1 VLLNRNQVQPTTRY
15 AAFAFSLEG
24 GRTGNL
30 VSGRE
35 KSRQRDLAIR
45 CRGSQRSSMKTN
57 EFRRARK
64 ACSFR
69 NSQEAVRWAPLKRAT
84 RRIVP

>member
-1 VLLNRNQVQPTTRY
+1 VLLKSNPGSTY
-15 AAFAFSLEG
+15 DPMCGFWFSLEG
-24 GRTGNL
+24 GRRGDL

-35 KSRQRDLAIR
+35 KSRQRGLAMR

-57 EFRRARK
+57 EFRRGRK

-69 NSQEAVRWAPLKRAT
+69 NSREAVRWAPLKRAT

>member
-1 VLLNRNQVQPTTRY
+1 M
-15 AAFAFSLEG
+15 G
-24 GRTGNL
+24 DL

-35 KSRQRDLAIR
+35 KSHQRDLAIR
-45 CRGSQRSSMKTN
+45 CRGSQPSSMKTD
-57 EFRRARK
+57 EFRRERK

-69 NSQEAVRWAPLKRAT
+69 NSQEGVRWAPLKRAT

>member
-1 VLLNRNQVQPTTRY
+1 M
-15 AAFAFSLEG
+15 G
-24 GRTGNL
+24 DL

-35 KSRQRDLAIR
+35 KSRQRGLAMR

-69 NSQEAVRWAPLKRAT
+69 KSREAVRWAPLQRAT
-84 RRIVP
+84 RRTVP

>member
-45 CRGSQRSSMKTN
+45 CRGSQRSSM
-57 EFRRARK
+57 
-64 ACSFR
+64 
-69 NSQEAVRWAPLKRAT
+69 
-84 RRIVP
+84 